1 MSSAR
6 SSATD
11 TAASDRPELAAI
23 REFMLIDG
31 QPVHEG
37 QGQPIPVYDP
47 ATGRVIAHQPDAGP
61 AQVDLAVQAARRA
74 FTSGP
79 WRDMLPAGRER
90 LLLKLADLLE
100 QHGTE
105 LARLETLNNGK
116 LLGIA
121 QGLEVGAGAQ
131 WLRYMA
137 GWATKITGDTL
148 SLSIPFPP
156 GVQYSAYT
164 LAQPVGVVG
173 AIIPW
178 NFPLLM
184 AVWKIAPALATGCTV
199 VLKPA
204 EETPLTALRLA
215 ELVLQAGF
223 PPGVVNVITGRGE
236 TTGAALVAHPGINKI
251 AFTGSTEV
259 GKLIGRA
266 AMDDMKRLS
275 LELGGKSPVIVLDDC
290 DVDRAVQGAAAAIF
304 FNQGQVCTAGS
315 RLYVQRG
322 LYDKVVKGLADVA
335 AGMTLGSGFDP
346 ATQIGPLI
354 SARHKQRVMDY
365 IGIGRAEG
373 GRVLAGGVA
382 GDGDGYFVRPTVFA
396 DVPQQA
402 RITQEEIFG
411 PVVVAQSFDTLDDA
425 VRLAND
431 SAFGLGASIWS
442 NDLTRVQRLIPQID
456 AGTVWV
462 NTHNMLDPNM
472 PFGGFKQSG
481 VGREHGRAVIEMYL
495 EKKSVC
501 IAY

>member
-1 MSSAR
+1 MSSANVLAG
-6 SSATD
+6 SAG
-11 TAASDRPELAAI
+11 SERPELGAI

-31 QPVHEG
+31 KPVYEG
-37 QGQPIPVYDP
+37 QGGQIPVYDP
-47 ATGRVIAHQPDAGP
+47 ATGQIIAHQPNAGP

-74 FTSGP
+74 FESGA
-79 WRDMLPAGRER
+79 WHDTLPAGRER
-90 LLLKLADLLE
+90 LLLKLADVLE
-100 QHGTE
+100 AHGTE

-116 LLGIA
+116 LLGVA

-184 AVWKIAPALATGCTV
+184 AIWKIAPALAAGCTV

-204 EETPLTALRLA
+204 EETPLTAIRLA
-215 ELVLQAGF
+215 ELVLEAGF

-236 TTGAALVAHPGINKI
+236 TAGAALVAHPGIDKI

-266 AMDDMKRLS
+266 AMDDMKRVS

-315 RLYVQRG
+315 RLYVQKG
-322 LYDKVVKGLADVA
+322 LYAKVVQGLADVA
-335 AGMTLGSGFDP
+335 ASMTLGSGFDP

-354 SARHKQRVMDY
+354 SARHQKRVMDY

-373 GRVLAGGVA
+373 GRVLTGGAAGEGA
-382 GDGDGYFVRPTVFA
+382 GYFVQPTVFA
-396 DVPQQA
+396 DVRQDA
-402 RITQEEIFG
+402 RIAQEEIFG
-411 PVVVAQSFDTLDDA
+411 PVVVAQSFDSLDDA

-442 NDLTRVQRLIPQID
+442 NDLSRVQRLIPRID
-456 AGTVWV
+456 AGTLWV

-481 VGREHGRAVIEMYL
+481 IGREHGRAVLEMYL